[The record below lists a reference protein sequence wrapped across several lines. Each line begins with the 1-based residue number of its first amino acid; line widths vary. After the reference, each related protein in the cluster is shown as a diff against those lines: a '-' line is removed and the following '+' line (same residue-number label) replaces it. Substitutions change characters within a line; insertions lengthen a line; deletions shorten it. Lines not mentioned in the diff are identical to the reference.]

1 MGAMTG
7 YEPVVDV
14 SMLVRRPATQVWE
27 AFVDPKQIRQFWLAE
42 SSARLT
48 VGATAHWVFKVKGSE
63 TDVEVVE
70 SDPGRLLLLRGM
82 RDNCSG
88 IEFDDRGD
96 ATLVRVYLDGFDGE
110 DAAGQAID
118 AVSGF
123 TLVLSSLKIWLEHG
137 IDSQLMYD
145 RFPDAAYNDR

>member
-7 YEPVVDV
+7 YEPVVDF
-14 SMLVRRPATQVWE
+14 SMLVRRSGHAGCWE

-42 SSARLT
+42 STARLT

-70 SDPGRLLLLRGM
+70 SDPGRLLLLRWDEGQLL
-82 RDNCSG
+82 R

-96 ATLVRVYLDGFDGE
+96 ATLVRVYLDGFDSVRTLPARPSTPSRASLWCSLPSRSGSST
-110 DAAGQAID
+110 AST
-118 AVSGF
+118 VS
-123 TLVLSSLKIWLEHG
+123 
-137 IDSQLMYD
+137 
-145 RFPDAAYNDR
+145 